1 MMPDMLRLAAM
12 VAVFVSVFVAVR
24 IAAMMAVH
32 GRAQRQ
38 AVNRRL
44 GLLRQG
50 LDRETV
56 VGILRGN
63 RPGSSPAIPGPLGR
77 MLWRLHRMVAMANL
91 RVAPQNLLV
100 MCAGA
105 ALALDSGVLFLVWS
119 ARIRVTAGVVE
130 LVSVVAVAVAVVLP
144 LMVISRMAQ
153 KRRKQME
160 QQFPLALDVFTRALK
175 AGHPIAAAIDLLT
188 REVADPL
195 GSEFGLVADEVT
207 YGAELNDALMRLAD
221 RWDLDDIRMFV
232 VSLSVQNETGG
243 NLAEVLENLLR
254 VIRERAALYMKVR
267 ALSSEGRMSGWM
279 LTVLPVLTLASMFA
293 VNPRFY
299 LDVAQDSIFTWGFS
313 ILMAMYALGV
323 FIISRIVD
331 IKV

>member
-1 MMPDMLRLAAM
+1 MPGLVRILAL
-12 VAVFVSVFVAVR
+12 VAVFVSVFAVVR
-24 IAAMMAVH
+24 IAGMMAVH
-32 GRAQRQ
+32 GRQQRR

-56 VGILRGN
+56 AGILRGN
-63 RPGSSPAIPGPLGR
+63 RPGEKPSFPGPIGM
-77 MLWRLHRMVAMANL
+77 MLWRLHRTAAMADIHI
-91 RVAPQNLLV
+91 APQNLAV
-100 MCAGA
+100 MSLGGC
-105 ALALDSGVLFLVWS
+105 LALDSVILFFVWS
-119 ARIRVTAGVVE
+119 ARIPVTAGVVE
-130 LVSVVAVAVAVVLP
+130 LVTCVAVAITVVLP
-144 LMVISRMAQ
+144 LLVISRMAQ
-153 KRRKQME
+153 KRRKRME

-207 YGAELNDALMRLAD
+207 YGADLHDSLMRLAD
-221 RWDLDDIRMFV
+221 RWDLEDIRMFV
-232 VSLSVQNETGG
+232 VSLSVQSETGG
-243 NLAEVLENLLR
+243 NLAEVLENLLK
-254 VIRERAALYMKVR
+254 VIRDRAALFMKVR

-279 LTVLPVLTLASMFA
+279 LTALPVLTLASMFA

-299 LDVAQDSIFTWGFS
+299 LDVAQDSIFIYGFS
-313 ILMAMYALGV
+313 SLMAMYVLGV

>member
-1 MMPDMLRLAAM
+1 MPDMLRLAAM